1 MGEKIIRTKMVCPCC
16 GQEREIAAMSCDS
29 CGARQV
35 GPPLAPPDR
44 LLPKLGP
51 ALVALG
57 CAILVALVF
66 LAAWIFSNDSKVGRA
81 ILVTVMGDGT
91 KMTRSLLAAD
101 PKLLS
106 YRIFAYDAYRQAF
119 YLSIALIPL
128 SLIGIWLARRAG
140 RLVAVAPTLFGGRRM
155 ARVAL
160 VMCTLWLATF
170 STVAALNIP
179 EAIER
184 GRAKRMA
191 ATRAAMY
198 QLHQQ
203 ALHKFYNEYGSY
215 PQDLSD
221 LSRVNAE
228 RTARTDYWER
238 PFAYRPVGEI
248 ASKGSAVSFT
258 NYQLVSAGADGKF
271 GTNDDLTMTDGVIIE
286 GPVDENLPLSG
297 IINER

>member
-1 MGEKIIRTKMVCPCC
+1 MGEKLIRTTMVCPCC
-16 GQEREIAAMSCDS
+16 GQDREIAAMACDS

-44 LLPKLGP
+44 LLPRLGP

-57 CAILVALVF
+57 CAILVLLVF
-66 LAAWIFSNDSKVGRA
+66 LAAWIFSNDSKVGRV
-81 ILVTVMGDGT
+81 ILVTLIGDGT
-91 KMTRSLLAAD
+91 KLTRSLLAAD
-101 PKLLS
+101 PKLPL

-119 YLSIALIPL
+119 YLSVALIPL

-140 RLVAVAPTLFGGRRM
+140 RLIGTAPSNFGGARM
-155 ARVAL
+155 VRASLILSSLWVVILSTVVAL
-160 VMCTLWLATF
+160 NL
-170 STVAALNIP
+170 P

-198 QLHQQ
+198 QLHQE

-215 PQDLSD
+215 PQDLTD
-221 LSRVNAE
+221 LSRVKAE
-228 RTARTDYWER
+228 KTPQVDYWER
-238 PFAYRPVGEI
+238 QFSYRPVGEI

-258 NYQLVSAGADGKF
+258 NYRLASAGADGRF
-271 GTNDDLTMTDGVIIE
+271 GTSDDLTMTDGVIIE
-286 GPVDENLPLSG
+286 GPVDDAQPISG
-297 IINER
+297 IINVK